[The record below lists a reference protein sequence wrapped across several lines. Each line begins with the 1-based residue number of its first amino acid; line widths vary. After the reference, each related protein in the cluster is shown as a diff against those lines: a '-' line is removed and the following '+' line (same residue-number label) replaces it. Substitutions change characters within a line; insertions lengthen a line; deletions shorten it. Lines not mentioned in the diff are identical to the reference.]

1 MARIAAAH
9 PATAL
14 LSSIAKECRLALAG
28 DRHKRDLGV
37 GRLVNAAPA
46 VAIAARINQFGS
58 SPIDS
63 SVPVSF
69 SQTDPSGNPQFL
81 RHIRHH
87 RPIESK
93 RATGH

>member
-1 MARIAAAH
+1 MAHIAAAR
-9 PATAL
+9 PATVR
-14 LSSIAKECRLALAG
+14 LSSIAKECRLALVG
-28 DRHKRDLGV
+28 DRHKHDLGV

-69 SQTDPSGNPQFL
+69 SQTDPSRFEANLAAPL
-81 RHIRHH
+81 LVT
-87 RPIESK
+87 K
-93 RATGH
+93 RRTPSR